1 MKIFHYF
8 PKSISLLFT
17 LMLLVGAVAAGCSD
31 KDRDL
36 YSEMAQKVDVYVDV
50 SGLELAYD
58 ELYAQFDESAAER
71 GEDAGSELVRLNV
84 DESGKALLAE
94 QVPVGSLLRF
104 KLFFMMEDGTEA
116 GCYDKLANGV
126 AVTRGDGGQ
135 CVILVDEV
143 MPPEPVP
150 DPTPEPSPTVSPEPS
165 PSPSAS
171 PSASPTPEPSPS
183 PSGSP
188 DPTPSPSPSASPEPG
203 DDTVDV
209 YLKLEGIPDVE
220 TIRATAFDWRDD
232 EQYED
237 EDEDVPIITLDEDG
251 VSTEPVAT
259 KKKAG
264 DKLAV
269 AVYLGQ
275 SQIGVSYDGDS
286 YVDDPVY
293 SDDDEDIYFY
303 YENFSAEEGGTGVIV
318 PEGQDGKSVIVLK
331 YGEDIAA
338 SCENLVIFDL
348 SGLDYDDYSG
358 YGINYFRIF
367 VYKDTKAD
375 GFGFMTPM
383 RKNGTGYA
391 PVYMH
396 DVGDPGIS
404 YHMKYSLMKV
414 TVDKDGKPVRGD
426 DGSITSEMITGG
438 DDTLLLQ
445 EDETEKTVKLTDDDF
460 WS

>member
-1 MKIFHYF
+1 MRKITRFS
-8 PKSISLLFT
+8 KSFSLLF
-17 LMLLVGAVAAGCSD
+17 MLLVLAAAVTAGCNDGDDREVHPWLRSD
-31 KDRDL
+31 
-36 YSEMAQKVDVYVDV
+36 VFVDV
-50 SGLELAYD
+50 SAVALAYD
-58 ELYAQFDESAAER
+58 SLEAVFPQDD
-71 GEDAGSELVRLNV
+71 GQTGSEAVV
-84 DESGKALLAE
+84 
-94 QVPVGSLLRF
+94 VPVETDSDGLGLIAEKQTVGSYLKFALNF
-104 KLFFMMEDGTEA
+104 KDADGNISAVFDRTE
-116 GCYDKLANGV
+116 KGV
-126 AVTRGDGGQ
+126 RV
-135 CVILVDEV
+135 
-143 MPPEPVP
+143 VP
-150 DPTPEPSPTVSPEPS
+150 DASGRCIIPVEGFDPGPSPSPTVSPEPS
-165 PSPSAS
+165 PSPSPTAS
-171 PSASPTPEPSPS
+171 PEPSPSPS

-188 DPTPSPSPSASPEPG
+188 EPSPSPSASPEPG

-445 EDETEKTVKLTDDDF
+445 EDETEKTLKLTDDDF